1 MKLSLKAIRQ
11 RGFEKVAERDGIV
24 EYVFKRNG
32 LKVLHV
38 ENHSVPIVTTL
49 IVYKIGSRNEAVGYT
64 GSTHFLEHM
73 MFKGTDKRNPQDGTG
88 VTDILAPMGAA
99 FNATTAM
106 DRTNYFETAHRDN
119 RRALLAMEADRMR
132 NLRLRKDDRDSEM
145 TVVRNELEK
154 NDGNI
159 MGIMYQNMWRNAFH
173 MHPYHHPVIGWT
185 SDIEGV
191 PLERMKEFYDT
202 YYWPNNA
209 TLIVVGDCT
218 VDELLTD
225 VRAEFGKISR
235 SPKPIPEVYTSEEVQ
250 EGERRYVIERVHPST
265 PQVWLGHRIPEAR
278 HQDNAALNMLSGIL
292 GNAGDPN
299 SRLYKALIE
308 TGKAVTCGASNPDMR
323 DPGLF
328 MLNATAAPGV
338 DITEVE
344 KILLLEVER
353 IARDGVTEAEMAPH
367 KAADRKRFILS
378 RDSSKGFASY
388 LCAGESVA
396 DWQWLLDSK
405 DLFAAV
411 TPEDVKA
418 AAGHYFEAR
427 NRTVGVFNPLK
438 KRIQKKPEAATPKRV
453 GIKPATA
460 TISGATEKPKGTLAS
475 RVKRTV
481 LPNGLTIVALAAP
494 GTGTVSVSTSVKAG
508 SAYAEYDKEIVPNAV
523 GALLTMG
530 SKNLSKEALAHRM
543 DEMGSGIDF
552 GVSQDMLSLAGTS
565 TIVSTDLKD
574 FLGVLAEVLL
584 NPVFAESDLNMI
596 KPMFGS
602 SIHRSAADTDAQAS
616 AILSREL
623 YEKGNPFY
631 QKTTDELLAELPLM
645 SVDDCKAFYAKHFSP
660 KSTSITIAGD
670 FDADKVLELIPDEL
684 KNWTGPD
691 AVVLSINP
699 ATVKVIDKAR
709 RIDVPMP
716 DKKSVSIIVGMPADI
731 SRFATDFYAARL
743 ANNALGFDT
752 IGNRLG
758 KVIRVK
764 EGLTYGVNCSFGNP
778 ALAGAPW
785 TLDLTV
791 NPENVEKALGLIEDI
806 VADYVASGVT
816 EGKELNTEKGRAYGS
831 VIVGM
836 ESTRGIAQTLSSF
849 NLLGLPVSIID
860 DLKTKYD
867 TVTKAE
873 VDAAIR
879 KYFDLSKAVTVVVG
893 TKP

>member
-38 ENHSVPIVTTL
+38 ENHSAPVVTTL

-64 GSTHFLEHM
+64 GSTHFLEHL
-73 MFKGTDKRNPQDGTG
+73 MFKGTDSRNPQDGTG
-88 VTDILAPMGAA
+88 VTDILAPMGAI
-99 FNATTAM
+99 FNATTGM

-132 NLRLRKDDRDSEM
+132 NLRLRKEDRDSEM

-154 NDGNI
+154 NDSNI
-159 MGIMYQNMWRNAFH
+159 SGIMYQNMLRNAFH

-191 PLERMKEFYDT
+191 PLERFKEFYDT

-218 VDELLTD
+218 TDELLGD

-235 SPKPIPEVYTSEEVQ
+235 SPKPIPEVYTTEEDQ
-250 EGERRYVIERVHPST
+250 EGERRFTIERVNKAT
-265 PQVWLGHRIPEAR
+265 PQVWLGYRIPQAR

-308 TGKAVTCGASNPDMR
+308 SGKAVSCGAMNPDMR

-338 DITEVE
+338 DIAEVE
-344 KILLLEVER
+344 KILLLEIER
-353 IARDGVTEAEMAPH
+353 IARNGVSDAEMAPH
-367 KAADRKRFILS
+367 KAADRKGYILS
-378 RDSSKGFASY
+378 RDSTKGFATF

-411 TPEDVKA
+411 TSADVKA
-418 AAGHYFEAR
+418 VAEHYFDASS
-427 NRTVGVFNPLK
+427 RTVGVFIPLK
-438 KRIQKKPEAATPKRV
+438 EKGAKKSAAATPKRD
-453 GIKPATA
+453 GIKVPFVTTHGGKDKPA
-460 TISGATEKPKGTLAS
+460 GTLAS
-475 RVKRTV
+475 RVIRTV
-481 LPNGLTIVALAAP
+481 LPNGLTVIALPSP
-494 GTGTVSVSTSVKAG
+494 GTGTVSVATSVKAG
-508 SAYAEYDKEIVPNAV
+508 SAYASYDKELVPNAV
-523 GALLTMG
+523 ANLLTMG
-530 SKNLSKEALAHRM
+530 SKNLTKEDLASRM
-543 DEMGSGIDF
+543 AQMGSGIDF
-552 GVSQDMLSLAGTS
+552 GVSQDMLSIASTS
-565 TIVSTDLKD
+565 TVISSDLKD
-574 FLGVLAEVLL
+574 FLGLLAEVLL
-584 NPVFAESDLNMI
+584 NPVFADADLNMI
-596 KPMFGS
+596 KPMFAS
-602 SIHRSAADTDAQAS
+602 SLSRSATDTDAQAS

-623 YEKGNPFY
+623 YDKGNPFY
-631 QKTTDELLAELPLM
+631 QKTVDELFAELPLL
-645 SVDDCKAFYAKHFSP
+645 SVADCKAFYAKHSSP

-670 FDADKVLELIPDEL
+670 FDAARALDFIPAEL
-684 KNWTGPD
+684 KAWTGPD
-691 AVVLSINP
+691 ALTLTVDP
-699 ATVKVIDKAR
+699 ATIKVVYKAR
-709 RIDVPMP
+709 RINVPMP
-716 DKKSVSIIVGMPADI
+716 NKRSVSIIVGMPADI
-731 SRFATDFYAARL
+731 SRFASDFYAARL
-743 ANNALGFDT
+743 ANNALGLDT

-778 ALAGAPW
+778 ALPGAPW
-785 TLDLTV
+785 TIDLTV
-791 NPENVEKALGLIEDI
+791 NPENVEKAISLIEDI
-806 VADYVASGVT
+806 VADYLATGIT
-816 EGKELNTEKGRAYGS
+816 QGKELATEQGRAYGS
-831 VIVGM
+831 VISSM
-836 ESTRGIAQTLSSF
+836 ENTRGIANLFSSF
-849 NLLGLPVSIID
+849 QLLGLQPSILD
-860 DLKTKYD
+860 DLKAKYD
-867 TVTKAE
+867 AITKAE

-893 TKP
+893 TK

>member
-24 EYVFKRNG
+24 EYLFKRNG

-38 ENHSVPIVTTL
+38 ENHSAPVVTTL

-73 MFKGTDKRNPQDGTG
+73 MFKGTDKRNPQNGNG
-88 VTDILAPMGAA
+88 VTDILAPMGAI

-119 RRALLAMEADRMR
+119 RRTLLAMEADRMR
-132 NLRLRKDDRDSEM
+132 NLRLRKEDRDSEM

-159 MGIMYQNMWRNAFH
+159 AGIMYQNMWRNAYH

-218 VDELLTD
+218 ADELLSD
-225 VRAEFGKISR
+225 VRAEFGKIPR
-235 SPKPIPEVYTSEEVQ
+235 SPKPIPQVYTSEEEQ
-250 EGERRYVIERVHPST
+250 EGERRYLIERVHSSM
-265 PQVWLGHRIPEAR
+265 PQVWLGYRIPEAR

-308 TGKAVTCGASNPDMR
+308 TGKAVSCGASNPDMH

-338 DITEVE
+338 DISEVE
-344 KILLLEVER
+344 KILLAEIER
-353 IARDGVTEAEMAPH
+353 IATNGVSEAEMLPH
-367 KAADRKRFILS
+367 KAADRKGFILS
-378 RDSSKGFASY
+378 RDSSKGFATY
-388 LCAGESVA
+388 LCAGEAVA

-411 TPEDVKA
+411 TTDDVQA
-418 AAGHYFEAR
+418 VATHYFEAR

-438 KRIQKKPEAATPKRV
+438 KRLKKKEAAATPKRD
-453 GIKPATA
+453 GIKLQTATA
-460 TISGATEKPKGTLAS
+460 SGSGEKPKGSFAS

-494 GTGTVSVSTSVKAG
+494 GTGTISVATSVKAG
-508 SAYAEYDKEIVPNAV
+508 SAFASYDKDIVPNAV
-523 GALLTMG
+523 AALLTMG
-530 SKNLSKEALAHRM
+530 SKNLTKEDLALRSAQ
-543 DEMGSGIDF
+543 MGTGIDF
-552 GVSQDMLSLAGTS
+552 NVSSDMLSIASTS
-565 TIVSTDLKD
+565 TVVSSDLKG
-574 FLGVLAEVLL
+574 FLGVLAEVLM
-584 NPVFAESDLNMI
+584 NPVFEEADLNMI

-602 SIHRSAADTDAQAS
+602 SIHRSANDTDAQAA

-631 QKTTDELLAELPLM
+631 QKTVDELLAELPLM
-645 SVDDCKAFYAKHFSP
+645 SAADCKDFYSKHFSP
-660 KSTSITIAGD
+660 KSTTITIVGD
-670 FDADKVLELIPDEL
+670 FDADRVLDFIPDGL
-684 KNWTGPD
+684 KAWTGPD
-691 AVVLSINP
+691 ALSVSVNP
-699 ATVKVIDKAR
+699 ATIKIVDKAR
-709 RIDVPMP
+709 RVNVPMP
-716 DKKSVSIIVGMPADI
+716 DKRSVSIIVGMPADI
-731 SRFATDFYAARL
+731 SRYSSDFYAARL
-743 ANNALGFDT
+743 ANNALGLDT

-778 ALAGAPW
+778 ALPGAPW
-785 TLDLTV
+785 TIDLTV
-791 NPENVEKALGLIEDI
+791 NPENVEKALTLINDI
-806 VADYVASGVT
+806 VADYLANGIS
-816 EGKELNTEKGRAYGS
+816 EGKELTTEKGRAYGT
-831 VIVGM
+831 VITAM
-836 ESTRGIAQTLSSF
+836 ENTRGIANLLSSF
-849 NLLGLPVSIID
+849 ELLGLPLSVLD
-860 DLKTKYD
+860 NLKSTYD
-867 TVTKAE
+867 NITKAE

-893 TKP
+893 TK